1 MMNEILF
8 IETLK
13 VADGKF
19 TNAPAH
25 LKRLNETMQ
34 EVYGIHTAFRL
45 TDDLIPADKKQG
57 VVKCRIEYG
66 KCIHRIEFEMYQPRP
81 VHSLKIVDGKEVDY
95 HLKYADR
102 SPLTRLLDLKEEY
115 DDILITRNGKITDTS
130 YSNVVLSNGSD
141 YVTPSSFLLN
151 GTKRRL
157 LVEQEKI
164 KVTDVDINDLPR
176 FTRLHFINS
185 MLDIEDN
192 IFVETKNIFP

>member
-1 MMNEILF
+1 MNEILF

-13 VADGKF
+13 VVDGKF

-164 KVTDVDINDLPR
+164 KVTDVDINDLSR